1 MKVLILCTGNS
12 CRSQMA
18 HGFLQSFNYNIIV
31 CSAGTNPSQKVNEKA
46 VVVMKEVGIDISHHK
61 PKPIEIYFD
70 EVWDYVITVCDDANE
85 ACPVFLGKV
94 KHRLHMGFE
103 DPSHTTG
110 TDEFIWSEFRRVRDE
125 IKTKFYDLYVEQLKT
140 QL

>member
-18 HGFLQSFNYNIIV
+18 HGFLQSFDKRIEV
-31 CSAGTNPSQKVNEKA
+31 HSAGTIPAMQVNQKA
-46 VVVMKEVGIDISHHK
+46 VKVMSEEGVDISSNY
-61 PKPIEIYFD
+61 PKNVTKYID

-85 ACPVFLGKV
+85 TCPVFIGKV
-94 KHRLHMGFE
+94 NKRLHLGFE
-103 DPSHTTG
+103 DPSHAAG
-110 TDEFIWSEFRRVRDE
+110 TDEFIWKEFRRIRDE
-125 IKTKFYDLYVEQLKT
+125 IKKTFFKFYIEQIKP